1 MRKRLREQIR
11 IVQAGGTPV
20 RAEGS
25 NLIPIPTYGGDTVL
39 KIPQSGQNEE
49 APFLSDLAHA
59 FIEIQY
65 QADDMEE
72 NERIQFV
79 QQKLVELETQSNG

>member
-1 MRKRLREQIR
+1 M
-11 IVQAGGTPV
+11 
-20 RAEGS
+20 
-25 NLIPIPTYGGDTVL
+25 IPIPTYGGDTVL
-39 KIPQSGQNEE
+39 KIPPSGQNEE

-79 QQKLVELETQSNG
+79 QQKLVELETHSNG